1 MENLIK
7 WGIEVLCCLAAAFAV
22 RYAVSLAAKP
32 CTERALT
39 LFLPIGNNG
48 ESAEYLLRKGIRK
61 LSAAGGARVRIVCI
75 DRGMDEETR
84 KICRI
89 FERSCPAVEIRKRNE
104 STDFE
109 SGEAG
114 LRQESPPER

>member
-114 LRQESPPER
+114 LR